1 MEYKEVEWEE
11 ETKDEESGGQLK
23 DNCEK
28 LKKDKN
34 HHRRMIPVENVLQ
47 LMKKF
52 DEGLEEYEFK
62 KKDVVALKEL
72 AKDKKKLNDAALK
85 IRDWKGD
92 GNPLDGTGFQVL
104 CSPNSADVFLKPD
117 THNADVRLPLYSE
130 DNTTLISDY
139 ADSISLLDSAGAG
152 LTSDSADANLTP
164 NSADAD
170 LTPNSIDA
178 DLTPNSADANLTPNS
193 VDADLTFT
201 SADANLTPDAD
212 AADKHQHKQII
223 PMANVFQ
230 LTDAFDAGLKEYK
243 LHKDDVIAVKEV
255 AKYADKLKLA
265 ADAVVQIR
273 VRKGDG
279 KLHNGTGLLVQRPPS
294 PPNSTAIAQTPDG
307 TDTFTFAVMTNF
319 HILKRVCGF

>member
-23 DNCEK
+23 DNCKK

-34 HHRRMIPVENVLQ
+34 HHRRMIPVENILQ
-47 LMKKF
+47 LMKRF

-72 AKDKKKLNDAALK
+72 AKDEKKLKDAALK

-104 CSPNSADVFLKPD
+104 CSPNSADVFLKLD
-117 THNADVRLPLYSE
+117 THNADVCLPIDSE
-130 DNTTLISDY
+130 DNTTIFHY
-139 ADSISLLDSAGAG
+139 ADSISLLDCADAG
-152 LTSDSADANLTP
+152 LTSDSADA
-164 NSADAD
+164 D
-170 LTPNSIDA
+170 
-178 DLTPNSADANLTPNS
+178 LTPNS
-193 VDADLTFT
+193 VDADLTPT
-201 SADANLTPDAD
+201 SADANLIPDAD

-294 PPNSTAIAQTPDG
+294 PPNSTAITQTPDG
-307 TDTFTFAVMTNF
+307 TDTFKFAVMTNF
-319 HILKRVCGF
+319 HILKQVCGY